1 MTGAKGR
8 SMHRVVAA
16 ALLAAAP
23 LSAAPAQTSTV
34 AEFLARATPVEKK
47 GLAGMFSAEGRRL
60 RQEVGKAA
68 EATRAEQE
76 NARRAGRP
84 PATCLPP
91 KGKAKING
99 KELLAY
105 FRAIPLTQR
114 GQSLQAAFAG
124 FASKKYPC
132 PA

>member
-1 MTGAKGR
+1 MYK
-8 SMHRVVAA
+8 VV
-16 ALLAAAP
+16 LAGFLIAAP
-23 LSAAPAQTSTV
+23 LCAAHAQAMTV
-34 AEFLARATPVEKK
+34 AQFLARATPVEKK

-60 RQEVGKAA
+60 RQEIGKAA
-68 EATRAEQE
+68 EASRAEQD

-84 PATCLPP
+84 SATCLPP

-124 FASKKYPC
+124 FAGKKYPC

>member
-1 MTGAKGR
+1 
-8 SMHRVVAA
+8 MHKVVLAGFLIATPLCAA
-16 ALLAAAP
+16 H
-23 LSAAPAQTSTV
+23 AQAITV

-47 GLAGMFSAEGRRL
+47 GIAGMFSAEGRRL
-60 RQEVGKAA
+60 RQEIGKAA
-68 EATRAEQE
+68 QATRAEQD

-99 KELLAY
+99 RELLA
-105 FRAIPLTQR
+105 FVRAIPPAQR

-124 FASKKYPC
+124 FAGRKYPC